1 MGREKA
7 RSPAKARNAAGLPV
21 AVRINWDG
29 WRCSPTIQ
37 RTGLGGIR
45 ASGSRPIHQ
54 RRCGVLVPWRCP
66 ALTQPWPW
74 IRPSRRRLSDSP
86 RAFERISGLRRGSEP
101 SQASHALPRTA
112 VMAWNDSVCWDC
124 AVTPSVS
131 VAEGVIPWSRRIYHP
146 PSSLD
151 TTRQPESC
159 IFLPTAIPTKA
170 GRRGRETDTI
180 LRQIEPAARWASAG
194 RAQARSHRMRRAA

>member
-1 MGREKA
+1 VRFPGRRLSDSLNNGREKA

-21 AVRINWDG
+21 AVRINWGG

-45 ASGSRPIHQ
+45 ASGSRPIPQ

-112 VMAWNDSVCWDC
+112 VMAWEGAKCWDSGAIP
-124 AVTPSVS
+124 AVSIAAGGLS
-131 VAEGVIPWSRRIYHP
+131 QAAEAELHP
-146 PSSLD
+146 PPSID
-151 TTRQPESC
+151 WTRQS
-159 IFLPTAIPTKA
+159 
-170 GRRGRETDTI
+170 
-180 LRQIEPAARWASAG
+180 S
-194 RAQARSHRMRRAA
+194 RAPSYPQPYPRMRPLRDVRLIRY